1 MIIRQLL
8 YFVEKAF
15 QNIRHFFLINF
26 ITIGIISLSLLV
38 LSTFLI
44 IFFNL
49 QNYLDK
55 WQNQIQVTAYLADK
69 ITPEELTLI
78 KQKTRSFHEVKK
90 LSFISKEEALSFFKD
105 TFPGQKQVIEGL
117 KRNPLPASINIQLK
131 DGYHS
136 PDKVRNFSLQVK
148 NLPGVDE
155 VEYGQS
161 WIEGY
166 VSFLNYIKL
175 TTLTLGVVI
184 LLATVFIISNTIKLT
199 VYARKEEIEIMRL
212 VGATNFFIKTPFF
225 IEGILQGFLG
235 AFTALV
241 TLHICYY
248 LFINWIAQSS
258 YLPLQSI
265 QISYLPLH
273 YLVFITAGGMLTGF
287 LGSFFSLGRYLKFK

>member
-1 MIIRQLL
+1 
-8 YFVEKAF
+8 
-15 QNIRHFFLINF
+15 
-26 ITIGIISLSLLV
+26 V

-44 IFFNL
+44 IFLNL
-49 QNYLDK
+49 QTCLDK
-55 WQNQIQVTAYLADK
+55 WNNQIQVTAYLADK
-69 ITPEELTLI
+69 ITPEELILI

-105 TFPGQKQVIEGL
+105 TFPGQKQVLEGL
-117 KRNPLPASINIQLK
+117 KKNPLPASINIQLK

-136 PDKVRNFSLQVK
+136 PDKVRNFALQVK
-148 NLPGVDE
+148 NIPGVDE

-166 VSFLNYIKL
+166 ASFLNFIKL

-212 VGATNFFIKTPFF
+212 VGATNLFIKTPFF

-241 TLHICYY
+241 TLHICHY
-248 LFINWIAQSS
+248 LFSNWIVQSS

-265 QISYLPLH
+265 QISYLPPH

-287 LGSFFSLGRYLKFK
+287 LGSFFSLGRYLKI